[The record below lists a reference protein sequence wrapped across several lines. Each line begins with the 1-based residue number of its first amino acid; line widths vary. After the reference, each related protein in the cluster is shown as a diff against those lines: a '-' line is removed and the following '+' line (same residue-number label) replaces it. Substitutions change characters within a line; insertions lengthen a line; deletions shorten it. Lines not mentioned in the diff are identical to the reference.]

1 MSLTIDGQAN
11 SIASSTGG
19 VNIPATVGT
28 LSVGP
33 SGSYMNV
40 TSSGTNIG
48 PNGSYITANSSGIGI
63 GTNNPQTS
71 LHLKTNGGAIALIE
85 SNTNYDGNIRVKN
98 TGAYYTI
105 GMLAS
110 PGSTSLSFYD
120 NNAGASRMSID
131 TSGRVT
137 MPYQPAFFASGNQGA
152 ITVAVGSYF
161 PFNTLNTTF
170 ANNNRNNGYSTSTYL
185 YTAPVTGLY
194 QFYIQIY
201 LNTASNTTSMT
212 WWKNGSQ
219 LSYEDA
225 AINIFMST
233 NSSTTPTS
241 ITMNGSVILELSAND
256 TIGIKPR
263 TGNPNGINLYAGHSS
278 FWGYLIG

>member
-105 GMLAS
+105 GMLGS

-120 NNAGASRMSID
+120 NNAEASRMSID

-137 MPYQPAFFASGNQGA
+137 MPSQPAFIATKDSSQTLTQSIENLIVFGTEV
-152 ITVAVGSYF
+152 IDIGSHYSS
-161 PFNTLNTTF
+161 
-170 ANNNRNNGYSTSTYL
+170 NRF
-185 YTAPVTGLY
+185 TAPVTGVY
-194 QFYIQIY
+194 QFQFSCMG
-201 LNTASNTTSMT
+201 NSSNAGYVRFALK
-212 WWKNGSQ
+212 KNGASFYG
-219 LSYEDA
+219 LTYATITTNAYES
-225 AINIFMST
+225 IVSSSLVNLST
-233 NSSTTPTS
+233 NDYVEVNVYPTMTS
-241 ITMNGSVILELSAND
+241 FVLDN
-256 TIGIKPR
+256 
-263 TGNPNGINLYAGHSS
+263 TGTFSGCLVG
-278 FWGYLIG
+278 

>member
-63 GTNNPQTS
+63 GTNNPQTA

-105 GMLAS
+105 GMLGS

-120 NNAGASRMSID
+120 SNAEASRMSID

-137 MPYQPAFFASGNQGA
+137 MPSQPSFRVYGPSGAVNTIITFNNAEYNIGNHMNAVTGIFTAPIAGRYLFTFAILCGSPL
-152 ITVAVGSYF
+152 GSYVRINF
-161 PFNTLNTTF
+161 CKNSTTVDTTLGD
-170 ANNNRNNGYSTSTYL
+170 ALWDGLSTYGSPSM
-185 YTAPVTGLY
+185 A
-194 QFYIQIY
+194 QIFS
-201 LNTASNTTSMT
+201 LA
-212 WWKNGSQ
+212 
-219 LSYEDA
+219 
-225 AINIFMST
+225 
-233 NSSTTPTS
+233 
-241 ITMNGSVILELSAND
+241 AND
-256 TIGIKPR
+256 TIRLRIEGSG
-263 TGNPNGINLYAGHSS
+263 TYGTSYGS
-278 FWGYLIG
+278 FSGCLMG

>member
-11 SIASSTGG
+11 SITSSVGG

-48 PNGSYITANSSGIGI
+48 PSGSYMTANSTGIGI
-63 GTNNPQTS
+63 GTNNPQTA

-105 GMLAS
+105 GMLGS

-120 NNAGASRMSID
+120 NNAGATRLAID
-131 TSGRVT
+131 SSGRVT
-137 MPYQPAFFASGNQGA
+137 MPYQPSFCASKSDSEQTTSGTIIFNDVSNPGRHNVGNH
-152 ITVAVGSYF
+152 
-161 PFNTLNTTF
+161 
-170 ANNNRNNGYSTSTYL
+170 YSTSTG
-185 YTAPVTGLY
+185 TFTCPVAGRYVFMCSIHATNGTNRVDVRLR
-194 QFYIQIY
+194 I
-201 LNTASNTTSMT
+201 
-212 WWKNGSQ
+212 NGSDAPGGFA
-219 LSYEDA
+219 LNNIDSYTQA
-225 AINIFMST
+225 TGCAVLN
-233 NSSTTPTS
+233 
-241 ITMNGSVILELSAND
+241 VAAND
-256 TIGIKPR
+256 AITIY
-263 TGNPNGINLYAGHSS
+263 NNSAGVWPDAGLTYFS
-278 FWGYLIG
+278 GYLVG

>member
-63 GTNNPQTS
+63 GTNNPQTA

-105 GMLAS
+105 GMLGG

-137 MPYQPAFFASGNQGA
+137 MPSQPAFQTTGTNYSQSGAAYSIIIPDAVPYNQGSHYN
-152 ITVAVGSYF
+152 GSTGRF
-161 PFNTLNTTF
+161 
-170 ANNNRNNGYSTSTYL
+170 
-185 YTAPVTGLY
+185 TAPVAGRYLFGFWGLSY
-194 QFYIQIY
+194 PH
-201 LNTASNTTSMT
+201 NTEVNEIRAFL
-212 WWKNGSQ
+212 NGSGSGQ
-219 LSYEDA
+219 LVQFGGA
-225 AINIFMST
+225 AHNHINHSG
-233 NSSTTPTS
+233 S
-241 ITMNGSVILELSAND
+241 ILLNLSAND
-256 TIGIKPR
+256 IFDFR
-263 TGNPNGINLYAGHSS
+263 YYQSS
-278 FWGYLIG
+278 ASGRAYSSQWNMWGYLIG